1 MSDLLTAFSSLVAY
15 LGDKMSADGF
25 PNLVV
30 RNTPL
35 SGAEI
40 KGIVRK
46 LHAKLKNG
54 ANIKNNFVPDVK
66 AKIDTF
72 LATVA
77 AGPEEQKAE
86 LLEYMGEYDVVGDN
100 EGMRGGARRRS
111 YRGKSRRSRSRKAA
125 NKRKTMKSKRRY

>member
-15 LGDKMSADGF
+15 LGDEMSADGF

-54 ANIKNNFVPDVK
+54 ANIKNNFDPDVK

-77 AGPEEQKAE
+77 AGPDDQKSE
-86 LLEYMGEYDVVGDN
+86 LLDYMEEYDVEEN
-100 EGMRGGARRRS
+100 MRGGARRRS

-125 NKRKTMKSKRRY
+125 NKRKTMKRKRRY

>member
-15 LGDKMSADGF
+15 LGDEMSADGF

-54 ANIKNNFVPDVK
+54 ANIKNNFDPDVK

-77 AGPEEQKAE
+77 AGPDDQKSE
-86 LLEYMGEYDVVGDN
+86 LLDYMEEYDVEEN
-100 EGMRGGARRRS
+100 MRGGTRRRS

>member
-15 LGDKMSADGF
+15 LGDEMSADGF

-54 ANIKNNFVPDVK
+54 ANIKNNFDPDVK

-86 LLEYMGEYDVVGDN
+86 LLDYMEEYDVEEN
-100 EGMRGGARRRS
+100 MRGGARRRS
-111 YRGKSRRSRSRKAA
+111 YRGKSRRSRSRKAV